1 MGDCMS
7 HNGPSLTCAA
17 NVLTLKLDEQTVLK
31 CSLPAGPAGPPGQ
44 SGISIKGDKGDKG
57 EKGEDGRDGRD
68 SNVPGPMGERG
79 VVGPGGPPLVVR
91 MGNVQMGDVPS
102 VLCSQV
108 GNDVTFDFV
117 LPRGQ
122 QGPMGRDGR
131 DGKHGSSEI
140 HITKCLGLNPAFND
154 EMYGKHLIID
164 GILMLPSEV
173 SELRVGQWIHFKT
186 LTTVELHNALEGII
200 VLQKNES
207 ARMVV
212 VQYNNKYV
220 LTRF

>member
-1 MGDCMS
+1 MS
-7 HNGPSLTCAA
+7 DLNVPTLNCAG
-17 NVLTLKLDEQTVLK
+17 NVITLKLNEETVLK
-31 CSLPAGPAGPPGQ
+31 CSLPLGPQGPPGQ
-44 SGISIKGDKGDKG
+44 CGISIKGDKGDKG

-79 VVGPGGPPLVVR
+79 MVGACGPPLVLR

-102 VLCSQV
+102 VLSSQV
-108 GNDVTFDFV
+108 GNEVTFDFV

-122 QGPMGRDGR
+122 MGPMGRDGR
-131 DGKHGSSEI
+131 DGKHGMSEI
-140 HITKCLGLNPAFND
+140 HTAKCLGLNPSYSD
-154 EMYGKHLIID
+154 EMYGKHIILD

-212 VQYNNKYV
+212 IQYNNKYV